1 MPRLPLTYG
10 GMLYPDR
17 TLALALGDVRPAGVD
32 FNYAITDFPGDL
44 FRQQCQYGLFEA
56 SEMSLAT
63 LILMVARG
71 DDRFVGL
78 PIYVMRSF
86 RHGQVY
92 VHEGS
97 GIRHPADLRG
107 KRVGVVEYQMT
118 TALWVR
124 GFLRDHYGVD
134 ASQLRWYTGGLIE
147 PVWAQRLAVDL
158 PADVRLEQ
166 IPAGAT
172 LEGMLAA
179 GELDALVTIQPPR
192 GFGRGEGPVRRLFPD
207 YREVE
212 RAYYLKTGHFPIM
225 HVVALRRDVY
235 ERNRWLALSLLEA
248 FGRAKEAGMRRMRAV
263 TGLAVSLPWL
273 GPDLEEIDELFGG
286 DAFPYGY
293 AANLRTLETM
303 TRYAYEQGLAVRKV
317 DPAELVAPET
327 IQDPVPL

>member
-1 MPRLPLTYG
+1 MPRLPLSYS

-32 FNYAITDFPGDL
+32 LNYVVTDSPGDL
-44 FRQQCQYGLFEA
+44 FRQQVQYA
-56 SEMSLAT
+56 QYDVSEMSLAT

-92 VHEGS
+92 VHEDS
-97 GIRHPADLRG
+97 GIRQPSDLRG

-124 GFLRDHYGVD
+124 AFLRHDYGVD
-134 ASQLRWYTGGLIE
+134 APEMEWYTGGLVE
-147 PVWAQRLAVDL
+147 PMWAGRLAVDL
-158 PADVRLEQ
+158 PAEVRLER
-166 IPAGAT
+166 IPADAT

-192 GFGRGEGPVRRLFPD
+192 GFSPAEGPVRRLFPD
-207 YREVE
+207 YRQAE
-212 RAYYLKTGHFPIM
+212 RAYYLKSGHFPIM
-225 HVVALRRDVY
+225 HVVALRREVY

-248 FGRAKEAGMRRMRAV
+248 FRRAKEAGMRRMRAV

-273 GPDLEEIDELFGG
+273 GPDLDEIDELFGG

-293 AANLRTLETM
+293 AANARTLEAM
-303 TRYAYEQGLAVRKV
+303 TRYAHEQGLAVRKV